1 MPKRIADTGTLTPPE
16 SQASS
21 PDGGR
26 SPGPSTQPPSK
37 KPRVENND
45 FITLREEICE
55 LEKTEHH
62 YPWFPSFIS
71 DLNTATQAKWNTRD
85 TPYNRVVALL
95 VHWEED
101 DLGIQ
106 EILAEYDVQDNLFI
120 LYYGGHAL
128 RDEGQ
133 PQPTWVSKRGGESSS
148 NSSSFFHLFNDMDA
162 DLLLLLDSCQA
173 LPQHFDSTGK
183 GVAAVITATGFEHGL
198 AGIAPGVGSHSFTHA
213 LVEVLGRMSISS
225 DAGAG
230 HRQEPMCD
238 TRLHALMV
246 EELRASKPSLEKHK
260 NGEFKRDAEG
270 RLKMEPYQRRTPH
283 RYWLSRNKKSRPIRL
298 LPLMPLR
305 GNEKGQC
312 RQSSSEGD
320 SNTKDSHPHCKPLY
334 DTVAPEVLISVR
346 LTPDALTS
354 RDAEAWAD
362 WAVTVPSGASN
373 VTFKANVVRIE
384 GLYRSYSSLVI
395 LKMPLE
401 TWSLLPKQRGMTFI
415 GYVKG
420 DNQAAEFNSIV
431 DETISRKTSTT
442 GTVEDTALQPQE
454 LEPITA
460 RLPTSDTTSHEAP
473 STMDP
478 TSDHFTAPYHHIP
491 QDCVFPNKELSP
503 EDESDFHSSATADV
517 LVKPNCGVAS
527 ANSSEVTPASLSNTR
542 DRDEETHPLT
552 IAGQALAIT
561 EGLAAGVSLWD
572 RAYDVL
578 KEEEPNRVIKY
589 EQLLSGVLVRD
600 LVSSTPQ
607 AVNETED
614 VADITNH
621 VPQNDPIARREKL
634 KKITELGLKHMEGMK
649 LSTTILGHEVAGAV
663 EWVEAQ
669 VKDATKDLPYAS
681 IVMAGVSLVLPL
693 LKNPAAAEEASR
705 DGFTYVTSQMR
716 YFAVMESLLL
726 PGNMKPD
733 LKDDLTDRL
742 VDLYKLII
750 DFQVQNIIRF
760 YRTRTKNFFRGA
772 IKYDDSDQKLQVIKD
787 TDAAL
792 VARFETA
799 ISARSVQELRTIAQ
813 EAQQSRKVL
822 NDMLIKIRE
831 LVIISRDHL
840 DFTRKMD
847 RRMSDAD
854 NHACLQ
860 DLQTTNP
867 WLDKERIVL
876 DKGGL
881 LRGSYSWILN
891 NGDFQRLCSTGES
904 RMLWIKGEPGEG
916 KTMLL
921 CGIIDELV
929 KSTPPNTNVSF
940 FFCQATDTRINSAT
954 AVLRGLLYLLIKQQP
969 SLISHI
975 CERYD
980 DSGKQCFEGTN
991 AWVALSN
998 ILISILNDGR
1008 LHDTYFVIDALD
1020 ECSTGLDLLL
1030 NFIVRESA
1038 AHSNVK
1044 WIISSRNWPSI
1055 ERGLH
1060 EAAQKTRLSLE
1071 LNEKSISAAVDIYV
1085 RFKQHP
1091 RNGPALLIVQR
1102 KWHILMGNLGVP
1114 TTRGPP
1120 WMEGPEESNDI
1131 PART

>member
-1 MPKRIADTGTLTPPE
+1 
-16 SQASS
+16 
-21 PDGGR
+21 
-26 SPGPSTQPPSK
+26 
-37 KPRVENND
+37 
-45 FITLREEICE
+45 
-55 LEKTEHH
+55 
-62 YPWFPSFIS
+62 
-71 DLNTATQAKWNTRD
+71 
-85 TPYNRVVALL
+85 
-95 VHWEED
+95 
-101 DLGIQ
+101 
-106 EILAEYDVQDNLFI
+106 
-120 LYYGGHAL
+120 
-128 RDEGQ
+128 
-133 PQPTWVSKRGGESSS
+133 
-148 NSSSFFHLFNDMDA
+148 MDA

-198 AGIAPGVGSHSFTHA
+198 AGIAPGVGSHSFTNA
-213 LVEVLGRMSISS
+213 LVEVLGRISISS
-225 DAGAG
+225 DPGAG

-246 EELRASKPSLEKHK
+246 EERRASKPSLEKHP

-270 RLKMEPYQRRTPH
+270 GLKMEPYQRRTPH
-283 RYWLSRNKKSRPIRL
+283 RYWLSRNKKNRPIRL

-354 RDAEAWAD
+354 HDAEAWAD
-362 WAVTVPSGASN
+362 WAVTVPSSASN

-384 GLYRSYSSLVI
+384 RLYRSYSSLVI

-442 GTVEDTALQPQE
+442 GTVEDTTLQPQE

-460 RLPTSDTTSHEAP
+460 RLPTSDTTSHEAS

-478 TSDHFTAPYHHIP
+478 TSDHFTALYHHIP
-491 QDCVFPNKELSP
+491 QDCVFPNKEPSP

-527 ANSSEVTPASLSNTR
+527 ANSSEAASSATSTSLILPSTTDTPNLLAPAVPRVSSTTVTPASPSNTR
-542 DRDEETHPLT
+542 DRNEETHPLT

-589 EQLLSGVLVRD
+589 EQLLSGVLVRGTFSTRVEPLPSYPLRD

-607 AVNETED
+607 AANETED

-649 LSTTILGHEVAGAV
+649 LSTTILGHEVVLEDAVVKVAGAV

-669 VKDATKDLPYAS
+669 VKDSIKDLPYAT

-726 PGNMKPD
+726 PGDMKPD
-733 LKDDLTDRL
+733 LKDDLTERL

-772 IKYDDSDQKLQVIKD
+772 IKYDDWDQKLQVIKD

-904 RMLWIKGEPGEG
+904 RILWIKGEPGKG

-940 FFCQATDTRINSAT
+940 FFCQATDIRINNAT

-975 CERYD
+975 RERYD

-998 ILISILNDGR
+998 ILIRILNDGR

-1030 NFIVRESA
+1030 NFVVRESA

-1071 LNEKSISAAVDIYV
+1071 LNEKSISAAVDIYI
-1085 RFKQHP
+1085 RFKVDQLAM
-1091 RNGPALLIVQR
+1091 RNKYDSNTQEMVRHYLSSNANGTFLWVTLVCQQLVGLPGWKAQKKVTTFPPGLDELYKRMLKQIIQSDDADLC
-1102 KWHILMGNLGVP
+1102 KSILAVMSVARRP
-1114 TTRGPP
+1114 TTLDELTAFCRHAQG
-1120 WMEGPEESNDI
+1120 GFC
-1131 PART
+1131 